1 MGNIAVSFTDED
13 VEELN
18 EIVMDKDK
26 EEALKFLKEKVLAQI
41 MRKEKSKLDIQGKT
55 HL

>member
-1 MGNIAVSFTDED
+1 MANVAVSFTDED

-26 EEALKFLKEKVLAQI
+26 DGALKFLKEKVLSQI
-41 MRKEKSKLDIQGKT
+41 MRKEKGKLDIQGKT